1 MERAIDLRGDYSPSV
16 FIEMEEKVRSPR
28 VVVRP
33 IASAAFLENSDPGQT
48 PGWKCPEVSTA
59 FPLGTPLQ
67 K

>member
-33 IASAAFLENSDPGQT
+33 SAFCCLSGEQ
-48 PGWKCPEVSTA
+48 
-59 FPLGTPLQ
+59 
-67 K
+67 